1 MGGKS
6 AWRRPKDGGRPLRC
20 GSRWYQTTKCL
31 CPEEWRMV
39 WSVCGEQGNETE
51 SENGE
56 THEARYPSSNRARRP
71 LASSHREEWRVL
83 FILAPMRNAAVGH
96 TPVYVLLCQ

>member
-1 MGGKS
+1 
-6 AWRRPKDGGRPLRC
+6 
-20 GSRWYQTTKCL
+20 
-31 CPEEWRMV
+31 MV

-56 THEARYPSSNRARRP
+56 THDARYPSSNRARRP

-83 FILAPMRNAAVGH
+83 LRGAMLLKHVHIETRFIYENDRSAF
-96 TPVYVLLCQ
+96 LLGFF